1 MAAFFLGGLAWGE
14 LAWGSAAELGASRE
28 LLAEAIGTGMIT
40 LLGCGTVAAAVFT
53 GAHAGIWQIAA
64 TWGAAV
70 ALAA

>member
-1 MAAFFLGGLAWGE
+1 MACFK
-14 LAWGSAAELGASRE
+14 E